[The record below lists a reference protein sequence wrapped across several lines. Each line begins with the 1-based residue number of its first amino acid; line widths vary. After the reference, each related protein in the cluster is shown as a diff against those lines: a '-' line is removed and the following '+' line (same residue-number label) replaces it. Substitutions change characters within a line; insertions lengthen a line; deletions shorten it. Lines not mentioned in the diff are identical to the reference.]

1 MAPSHGKRR
10 TTGMKEGN
18 ERVLHRRSSSPRWPR
33 PCVGDPRGRS
43 EALDTGC
50 AQAGYAASKWGIPGC
65 RRVHDTRKA
74 TSVAAFSRA
83 VSGPRGVGEP
93 EHVRDLFMLRTGR
106 SRGRP
111 CQAMMPRPGWL
122 AGWQIDWWRDAGGT
136 PRRYALDE
144 RAREVGQARTTC
156 EAAEQRRAS
165 GRGGG
170 GGKGPAQGERGQQ
183 NASRTQSRARRA
195 KCAGPRAPDRGGARF
210 DAITRARSP
219 VR

>member
-1 MAPSHGKRR
+1 MALSHGKRR
-10 TTGMKEGN
+10 TTGMEEGN
-18 ERVLHRRSSSPRWPR
+18 GRVLHRRSSESRWPR

-106 SRGRP
+106 SRDHPPVVMVGRVVRGRP
-111 CQAMMPRPGWL
+111 RP
-122 AGWQIDWWRDAGGT
+122 
-136 PRRYALDE
+136 
-144 RAREVGQARTTC
+144 
-156 EAAEQRRAS
+156 
-165 GRGGG
+165 
-170 GGKGPAQGERGQQ
+170 
-183 NASRTQSRARRA
+183 
-195 KCAGPRAPDRGGARF
+195 
-210 DAITRARSP
+210 
-219 VR
+219 